1 MANLLLGER
10 AREKVGKLWARYFVK
25 REPLLQSRIYSIFD
39 GTGFMMGV
47 IDLIM
52 VRFICKKDMRPVAFI
67 QNNTRLREFALSFN

>member
-1 MANLLLGER
+1 MA
-10 AREKVGKLWARYFVK
+10 
-25 REPLLQSRIYSIFD
+25 SMMSIFINFD

-47 IDLIM
+47 IVLIM